1 MDKIG
6 TSASDKLLG
15 TDENDFLSGEGNN
28 DTLAGQGGH
37 DTILGGTG
45 DDNIDGEG
53 GDDLLFGNSSAGG
66 DIDLEKFRI
75 SQDVTATVTFLG
87 ETAGYRNVLGVYK
100 IADDGTVYDVEVLFE
115 NASLKGSGGSLVG
128 GESSVELE
136 LSEGDQLGFFVVP
149 NGYSQRGMKDVLTT
163 ENVTYK
169 LVDSN
174 GDPANATSGESMTL
188 VQVDA
193 EGNETPIKSQYGTE
207 IFHSVTEPNSD
218 DIAHAH
224 ASVDTQSG
232 TVKIGF
238 EDLLGGG
245 DNDFDDSI
253 FQIDIGVTN
262 AALLPR
268 PAGDTDGP
276 RTTDDDT
283 IFGGTGADTIF
294 GMRGDDHVEGG
305 DDNDLI
311 YGNSGNDDLFG
322 GDGNDDIRGGSGNDT
337 IDGGADADV
346 IDGNTGDDIID
357 GGDGNDQIKGSSGN
371 DTITAGAGDD
381 VTYGG
386 SGDDLLFAGL
396 GDDFYDGDSGFDT
409 IDYSSSEQGL
419 TVDLSK
425 HTITGNGDDEVW
437 SIEGL
442 VASDH
447 DDTIKADKR
456 DNVIDG
462 GAGDDEIR
470 GLGGADDL
478 TGGAG
483 ADTFVWQT
491 KDIIVDGNSLGVD
504 TIADFSFDD
513 GDVLDLSKVV
523 EGSPDSVADVVFLTE
538 NDTGTLVSVA
548 LGDKVVDVV
557 QLEGISGVTADGLL
571 ADGYLLV

>member
-28 DTLAGQGGH
+28 DMLAGQGGN

-66 DIDLEKFRI
+66 DVDLEKFRI

-100 IADDGTVYDVEVLFE
+100 IAEDGTVYDVEVLFE

-149 NGYSQRGMKDVLTT
+149 NGYSQRGMKDVLTA

-169 LVDSN
+169 MVEAN
-174 GDPANATSGESMTL
+174 GDPANVTSGESMTL

-218 DIAHAH
+218 DIAHAQG
-224 ASVDTQSG
+224 SVDTKSG

-238 EDLLGGG
+238 EDLMGGG
-245 DNDFDDSI
+245 DKDFDDSI

-268 PAGDTDGP
+268 PAGDGP
-276 RTTDDDT
+276 KTSDDDT
-283 IFGGTGADTIF
+283 IVGGTGADTIF

-357 GGDGNDQIKGSSGN
+357 GGEGNDQIKGSSGN

-442 VASDH
+442 IASDH

-491 KDIIVDGNSLGVD
+491 KDIVVDGNSLGVD